1 MYPSGLLSINLA
13 KGTIS
18 VHLKS
23 ILDTS
28 LSHSPKTTIFFP
40 TPLGFWDNLYFLS
53 HIQATFAKVICWLV
67 LNASGQAYRIYST
80 DLTTRDQ
87 QKRFLLFRTCCDVF
101 EDGVDGRDAD
111 VGENSVDAGSSLIPR
126 QRRQGPVGARQG
138 LKEKHSCQ
146 YYKVSLSALL
156 IRHYSPRTL

>member
-1 MYPSGLLSINLA
+1 MNPSGLLSNHFINLA

-28 LSHSPKTTIFFP
+28 LSHSPKTAIFFP
-40 TPLGFWDNLYFLS
+40 TLLIGQVFETICIFLS
-53 HIQATFAKVICWLV
+53 HIQATFARVICPLV
-67 LNASGQAYRIYST
+67 LNTSGQAYRIYST

-87 QKRFLLFRTCCDVF
+87 QKTFRLFRTCGDVF

-111 VGENSVDAGSSLIPR
+111 VGENSVDAGTSLIPR

-146 YYKVSLSALL
+146 CYKASLSALL
-156 IRHYSPRTL
+156 